1 LDFPA
6 VPTFGLSFSIVFRTS
21 LSGLRFQEYV
31 FGSRWNVRTLLG
43 NLRYS
48 LRMLRKNP
56 GLTAAVIATLMLG
69 IGATTAIYTVVYA
82 VLLAPL
88 PYPHPEQLVMV
99 WSKINGHDNGMSA
112 GDFLDWKEQ
121 SKAFQQLSAFTGGS
135 FNLATQDQP
144 EQIDG
149 MRATPGWFNMQGIPF
164 LMGRDLLPEEGVSG
178 KDHEVI
184 LTYKLWNRLG
194 ANRGIIGEALRIN
207 GEPYTVVG
215 VLAPG
220 IGDRFTFE
228 LAAPLAFRPEQINH
242 DYHWLLA
249 MGRMKPDVTL
259 QQARADMDAVTA
271 HIAAAYPSSN
281 KGWGASVEPLQND
294 FLPPDRIRNLWLLL
308 GAVGFV
314 LVIACVNIA
323 NLLLAKG
330 AARLREIAIRSSVG
344 ANRRQI
350 FGQFLTESV
359 VLALIGGGL
368 GIALGVGLL
377 RAVLSIV
384 PEGILPSEANFHLD
398 IHVLVVAL
406 AATTLAGLLFG
417 CAPAWYAS
425 RVDPGESLK
434 EGGRTGT
441 GTGSHKLRRGL
452 ITGEFALALSLLAGA
467 GLAIHSFWNLTRVDL
482 GVRTDHVLVFGLNH
496 PHGRFKTPKEMNTY
510 NQQMLSVLRSVSGVA
525 DAATVT
531 GTPLRGTSDG
541 MPFTLVGGP
550 TFADPSQ
557 RPGAGFQS
565 VSPDYYKT
573 FGIQVING
581 RTFTDQDTASSV
593 RVALVNEE
601 FAKRYLKG
609 LDPLQQRLSIEQI
622 IPGEPKLGPAVEWQI
637 VGVFHNVRYGDFR
650 DPFPEVDVPY
660 AQSLAPDVT
669 IGVRTAE
676 DPAAMSKTI
685 AAAVHSLDPQIAL
698 ARPRTLDQVK
708 EESLGEDRYT
718 MVLFAS
724 FAVVAL
730 LLAAVG
736 IYGLMAFAV
745 AQRTN
750 EIGLRLALGAT
761 RPHVI
766 WLILREASLLAGI
779 GLGIGLAGA
788 ALVGRTM
795 HSTLYGVGAMDFYV
809 TVSVGMM
816 LFVTALLASYLPA
829 RRAARIDP
837 MKALRMD

>member
-1 LDFPA
+1 M
-6 VPTFGLSFSIVFRTS
+6 
-21 LSGLRFQEYV
+21 
-31 FGSRWNVRTLLG
+31 RTLIG

-48 LRMLRKNP
+48 LRMLCKNP

-88 PYPHPEQLVMV
+88 PYPEPNQLVMV
-99 WSKINGHDNGMSA
+99 WSKINGHDNGLSA
-112 GDFLDWKEQ
+112 GDFLDWREQ
-121 SKAFQQLSAFTGGS
+121 NKSFQQLAAWTGGS
-135 FNLATQDQP
+135 FNIATQEQP
-144 EQIDG
+144 EQLDG
-149 MRATPGWFNMQGIPF
+149 MRATPGWFSMQGMPF
-164 LMGRDLLPEEGVSG
+164 LMGRDFRPEEGIPG
-178 KDHEVI
+178 GDHAVI
-184 LTYKLWNRLG
+184 LTHKLWNRLG
-194 ANRGIIGEALRIN
+194 ANRAIVGQPMRIN

-215 VLAPG
+215 VLAAG
-220 IGDRFTFE
+220 IGDRFDFE

-249 MGRMKPDVTL
+249 MGRMKPGVRL

-271 HIAAAYPSSN
+271 HISAAYPISN
-281 KGWGASVEPLQND
+281 QGWGASVEPLKND
-294 FLPPDRIRNLWLLL
+294 FLPPERIHNLWLLL

-330 AARLREIAIRSSVG
+330 AARLREIAVRNAVG

-350 FGQFLTESV
+350 FNQFLTESI

-377 RAVLSIV
+377 RAILSLV
-384 PEGILPSEANFHLD
+384 PEGILPSEASFQLD
-398 IHVLVVAL
+398 VHVLAVAL
-406 AATTLAGLLFG
+406 AATSLAGLLFG

-441 GTGSHKLRRGL
+441 GTSSHKLRRGL

-467 GLAIHSFWNLTRVDL
+467 GLAMHSFWNLTRVDL

-496 PHGRFKTPKEMNTY
+496 PHGRFKTPEEMNSY
-510 NQQMLSVLRSVSGVA
+510 NQQMLGVLRGVA
-525 DAATVT
+525 GVANVATLT
-531 GTPLRGTSDG
+531 GSPLRGTSDG

-557 RPGAGFQS
+557 RPGTGFQS

-573 FGIQVING
+573 FGIRVVQG
-581 RTFTDQDTASSV
+581 RSFSEQDTATSV
-593 RVALVNEE
+593 RVAMVNEE
-601 FAKRYLKG
+601 FARRYLKDV
-609 LDPLQQRLSIEQI
+609 DPLQQRLSIEQV
-622 IPGEPKLGPAVEWQI
+622 IPGLPKLGPPIEWQI

-650 DPFPEVDVPY
+650 DAFPEVDVPY

-669 IGVRTAE
+669 VGVRTE
-676 DPAAMSKTI
+676 EEPAAMSKAV
-685 AAAVHSLDPQIAL
+685 AAAVHGIDPQIAL
-698 ARPRTLDQVK
+698 ARLRTLDQVK

-761 RPHVI
+761 RVHVI
-766 WLILREASLLAGI
+766 WLILREASLLAAL
-779 GLGIGLAGA
+779 GLGIGLVGSV
-788 ALVGRTM
+788 LVGRTM
-795 HSTLYGVGAMDFYV
+795 RSTLYGVGAMDLSV
-809 TVSVGMM
+809 IVSVGMI
-816 LFVTALLASYLPA
+816 LFVTAVFASYLPA

-837 MKALRMD
+837 MKALRTD